1 MILKRLFEADCF
13 DYNKF
18 ILNNLKHLL
27 IDANEAV
34 VLIRLIDYYKKTD
47 VFNLDKLKESSS
59 LNKKQFDESLSTLLD
74 KGFYSIYL
82 RESNGISEEAI
93 SIEGFFNRCEVLLS
107 SSNVKDAGELQE
119 ILRLVSINLNKILT
133 ANEIE
138 VVKSLIEEDM
148 YSKNDFL
155 EAFKKLENKN
165 VVNIKSLISEL
176 EKGRKKGTKPSNKEL
191 PQNFL
196 DFVNSIK

>member
-59 LNKKQFDESLSTLLD
+59 LNKKQFE
-74 KGFYSIYL
+74 KP
-82 RESNGISEEAI
+82 AP
-93 SIEGFFNRCEVLLS
+93 
-107 SSNVKDAGELQE
+107 
-119 ILRLVSINLNKILT
+119 
-133 ANEIE
+133 
-138 VVKSLIEEDM
+138 
-148 YSKNDFL
+148 SK
-155 EAFKKLENKN
+155 
-165 VVNIKSLISEL
+165 
-176 EKGRKKGTKPSNKEL
+176 
-191 PQNFL
+191 
-196 DFVNSIK
+196 